1 MPLTTGEEKPL
12 AITPRTTCRPG
23 KSNFGARFIRAL
35 TDAGLVNIAAEA
47 RTHLVAAGTENWT
60 RGTVQHLAEH
70 MLSSGLVTVSDI
82 ELFLL

>member
-1 MPLTTGEEKPL
+1 M
-12 AITPRTTCRPG
+12 
-23 KSNFGARFIRAL
+23 
-35 TDAGLVNIAAEA
+35 NIAAEA
-47 RTHLVAAGTENWT
+47 RTRLVAAGTENWT

>member
-1 MPLTTGEEKPL
+1 M
-12 AITPRTTCRPG
+12 
-23 KSNFGARFIRAL
+23 
-35 TDAGLVNIAAEA
+35 NIAAEA